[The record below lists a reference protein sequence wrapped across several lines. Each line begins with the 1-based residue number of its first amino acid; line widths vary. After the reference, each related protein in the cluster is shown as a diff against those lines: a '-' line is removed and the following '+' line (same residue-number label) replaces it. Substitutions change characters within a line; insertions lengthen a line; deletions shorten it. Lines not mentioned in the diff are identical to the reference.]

1 MALVLIIEV
10 ENFTVDLSK
19 ITLDLSLS
27 VLIGNHTSVFSDNI
41 GFFGLNYFLLMLDSS
56 SVAVNLTDKRLDSYF
71 QTIILVLL

>member
-10 ENFTVDLSK
+10 ENFAVDLSK